1 MHMSTQTAATN
12 DIESPL
18 LVDRQNMPYELADE
32 IGYRCRIGLIVLG
45 SDRTIEHEFRK
56 ILDIP
61 GVAFYESRIQND
73 AEISPETL
81 AAMEGR
87 IAECTRV
94 ILPED
99 PMDVVAYGCTSGA
112 MVIGPEN
119 VHARIHEARPG
130 VACTSP
136 MEAAAA
142 AFRALGAKRI
152 CLIAPYVDEI
162 NRKMRDY
169 IIGLGFKV
177 PVMGS
182 WNISDDAKVAR
193 ITSETTCKAAKELAS
208 GDEVDAV
215 FVSCTSMHLA
225 ESVEALEHEIGKP
238 VLSSNIATAWHC
250 LRLAGY
256 EDVVPGFGEL
266 FRRPLASGD

>member
-1 MHMSTQTAATN
+1 MITQTVARSEA
-12 DIESPL
+12 ESRL
-18 LVDRQNMPYELADE
+18 LVDRQNMTYELADE
-32 IGYRCRIGLIVLG
+32 IGYRCRIALIVLG

-73 AEISPETL
+73 AEISPKSL

-130 VACTSP
+130 VACTTP

-142 AFRALGAKRI
+142 AFRALDARRI

-162 NRKMRDY
+162 NRSMRDY
-169 IIGLGFKV
+169 IIGLGFQV
-177 PVMGS
+177 PIMGS

-215 FVSCTSMHLA
+215 FVSCTSMRLA
-225 ESVEALEHEIGKP
+225 ESVEALERDIGKP

-256 EDVVPGFGEL
+256 EDEVPGFGEL
-266 FRRPLASGD
+266 FRRPLAPGD

>member
-1 MHMSTQTAATN
+1 MSMQPAARN
-12 DIESPL
+12 EIESPL
-18 LVDRQNMPYELADE
+18 LVDRQKMPYELAEE
-32 IGYRCRIGLIVLG
+32 IGYRCRIALIVLG

-56 ILDIP
+56 MLDIP
-61 GVAFYESRIQND
+61 GVAFYESRIHND
-73 AEISPETL
+73 AEITPQTL
-81 AAMEGR
+81 AAMEAR
-87 IAECTRV
+87 IADCTRV

-99 PMDVVAYGCTSGA
+99 HMDVVAYGCTSGA

-130 VACTSP
+130 VACTTP

-162 NRKMRDY
+162 NRSMRDY
-169 IIGLGFKV
+169 IIGLGFQV
-177 PVMGS
+177 PIMGS
-182 WNISDDAKVAR
+182 WNLSDDAKVAR
-193 ITSETTCKAAKELAS
+193 ITSETTCKAVVDLAS
-208 GDEVDAV
+208 GDDVDAV
-215 FVSCTSMHLA
+215 FVSCTSMRLA
-225 ESVEALEHEIGKP
+225 ESVDALERVVKKP

-256 EDVVPGFGEL
+256 DQEVAGFGEL
-266 FRRPLASGD
+266 FHKPLAPGD

>member
-1 MHMSTQTAATN
+1 MSTQTAATTHR
-12 DIESPL
+12 DSGL
-18 LVDRQNMPYELADE
+18 LVDRQKMPYELADE
-32 IGYRCRIGLIVLG
+32 IGYRCRIALIVLG

-56 ILDIP
+56 MLDIP

-73 AEISPETL
+73 SEITPKTL
-81 AAMEGR
+81 ADMESR
-87 IAECTRV
+87 IADCTRV

-99 PMDVVAYGCTSGA
+99 PMDVIAYGCTSGA

-130 VACTSP
+130 VACTTP

-142 AFRALGAKRI
+142 AFRALGAERI
-152 CLIAPYVDEI
+152 CLIAPYLDEI
-162 NRKMRDY
+162 NRSMRDY
-169 IIGLGFKV
+169 ILGLGFQV

-182 WNISDDAKVAR
+182 WNIADDADVAR
-193 ITSETTCKAAKELAS
+193 ITSETTCKAAAELAS

-215 FVSCTSMHLA
+215 FVSCTSIRLA
-225 ESVEALEHEIGKP
+225 ESVEELEAVIGKP
-238 VLSSNIATAWHC
+238 VVSSNTATAWHC

-256 EDVVPGFGEL
+256 DEDVPGFGEL
-266 FRRPLASGD
+266 FRRPLAPDD